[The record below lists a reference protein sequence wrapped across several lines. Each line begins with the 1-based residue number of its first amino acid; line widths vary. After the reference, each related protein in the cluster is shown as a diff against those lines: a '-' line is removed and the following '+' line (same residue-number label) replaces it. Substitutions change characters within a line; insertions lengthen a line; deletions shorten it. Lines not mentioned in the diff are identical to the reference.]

1 MRLEAAAD
9 YSCMISCVVSFTHAK
24 SLEWRTHH
32 PYDPR
37 IARAASFCHMSYKWR
52 TQLVS
57 PWLTQDQC
65 WLLVLNMFF
74 PSWAHTL
81 NFGWFHEPVLVVV
94 VVGGF
99 MTPYMPNDVWICW
112 GRVSWPTGTARPPH
126 KTSTADTQR
135 SPTLQG
141 FVATAFLRHAEAKGS
156 QEAGM
161 ALLVR
166 SPSCSTRTFVA
177 PTD

>member
-9 YSCMISCVVSFTHAK
+9 YSCVISCVVSFTHAK

-37 IARAASFCHMSYKWR
+37 IARAASFWHMSYKWR

-81 NFGWFHEPVLVVV
+81 NFGWFHEPVLVVI
-94 VVGGF
+94 VGGF

-126 KTSTADTQR
+126 KTSTADTNVLQPYRVSLQR
-135 SPTLQG
+135 PFFAMPKRKGAKKLGWLFWS
-141 FVATAFLRHAEAKGS
+141 EAP
-156 QEAGM
+156 AV
-161 ALLVR
+161 VR
-166 SPSCSTRTFVA
+166 SY
-177 PTD
+177 